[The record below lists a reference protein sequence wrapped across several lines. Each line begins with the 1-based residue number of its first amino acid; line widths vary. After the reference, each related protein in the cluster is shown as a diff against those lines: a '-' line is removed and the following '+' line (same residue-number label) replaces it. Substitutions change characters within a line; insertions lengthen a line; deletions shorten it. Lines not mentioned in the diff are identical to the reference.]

1 MNFLKYAIG
10 IDMGMEKLDACIS
23 LMTVQQQVIVKA
35 QCNFNND
42 YKGFALFHAWVIKNI
57 KMDIPIIF
65 LMEATGVYYEQL
77 AWFLYDKGCTVSVVL
92 PNKAKKYKEALGL
105 KSKNDH
111 IDAKGLAQMAC
122 EQKATQWKPFSKDIY
137 LLRLITRQIQNISKQ
152 CNIISNQLHALQHAM
167 FRDKVIEKMYNK
179 QLALLQKNKKDLQKR
194 VELIVDSDKSLK
206 QKFQNICK
214 IKGLGLQNL
223 AVIVAE
229 TNGFAAFENIA
240 QLVSYAGYDVIENQ
254 SGKRTGKTK
263 ISKKGNAHIRKCL
276 HFPAFN
282 TVRLKVGPFKN
293 LYERVYERSKIK
305 MKAYTAVQ
313 KKLLVMVFVLWKN
326 DQSFNPDYQDKVS
339 RDAEPEPSLAS
350 ASKKP
355 LIIGIT
361 SIVKKVA
368 LAKTKATQDKHPSK
382 HRRMPS
388 LAYLKIT

>member
-23 LMTVQQQVIVKA
+23 LMTVQQQVVVKA

-77 AWFLYDKGCTVSVVL
+77 AWFLYNKGCTVSVVL

-167 FRDKVIEKMYNK
+167 FRDKAIEKMYNK
-179 QLALLQKNKKDLQKR
+179 QLTSLQKNKKDLQKR
-194 VELIVDSDKSLK
+194 VELIVYSDKALK

-293 LYERVYERSKIK
+293 LYERIYERSKIK

-339 RDAEPEPSLAS
+339 RDAEPESFSAS
-350 ASKKP
+350 ASKKQ
-355 LIIGIT
+355 LISGINP
-361 SIVKKVA
+361 IVKKVA
-368 LAKTKATQDKHPSK
+368 LANTKATQDKHPSK

-388 LAYLKIT
+388 LPYLKIT

>member
-57 KMDIPIIF
+57 KMDLPIIF

-152 CNIISNQLHALQHAM
+152 YNIVFNQLHALQHAM

-179 QLALLQKNKKDLQKR
+179 QLTLLQKNKKDLQKR

-339 RDAEPEPSLAS
+339 RDAKPEPSLAS
-350 ASKKP
+350 ASKKQ
-355 LIIGIT
+355 LITKINP
-361 SIVKKVA
+361 IVKKVA